1 MNISTKILGVKM
13 NMPANNKKKNRKKVV
28 ILSVIGLLVVVFIVL
43 AILGTK
49 KEEIVVVQTEIV
61 GKKNITQTVT
71 ATGKIDPEFKVVI
84 TPEVSGEIVY
94 LPVKEGQKVKKGD
107 LLLRIKQDQYI
118 AQRDRA
124 VANLQSAKANL
135 AIQKIQLQKIESDYN
150 RVQEL
155 FRKGLSSEAELEA
168 IKAQYE
174 TARAQVLAAESSV
187 QQMEAAVKEA
197 SENLAKTVITSPMD
211 GIVSQL
217 NVKVGERVLGTG
229 FTQGSNLMTIADLSK
244 MVAVVDVDEN
254 DVVLISIGDTARV
267 KVDAFPGKVFK
278 GIVYEIGNTA
288 KAKGLGTQEEVV
300 NFEIKIRILNADV
313 ELKPGMSCNAEIMT
327 ETRENVVAVPIQSVT
342 IRGAEA
348 ISSQENKSEDEM
360 VTIEKKK
367 EEVDKKA
374 LEGVFIIENGKA
386 KFVKV
391 KTGISDDTYIEI
403 IDGLKG
409 GEEVVTGTY
418 RAISRELKDGS
429 KVRVENKKSTKAS
442 K

>member
-1 MNISTKILGVKM
+1 
-13 NMPANNKKKNRKKVV
+13 MPANNKKKNRRKIIV
-28 ILSVIGLLVVVFIVL
+28 LSVVGLLVIVFIVL

-49 KEEIVVVQTEIV
+49 KEEIIIVQTEKV
-61 GKKNITQTVT
+61 ERRDITQTVT

-94 LPVKEGQKVKKGD
+94 LPVKEGQRVRKGD
-107 LLLRIKQDQYI
+107 LLLKIKQDQYL

-124 VANLQSAKANL
+124 VANLQSAKASL
-135 AIQKIQLQKIESDYN
+135 AIQKIQLKKIESDYN

-155 FRKGLSSEAELEA
+155 FKKGLSSEVELEA

-174 TARAQVLAAESSV
+174 TARAQVLAAESTV

-197 SENLAKTVITSPMD
+197 NENLAKTVITSPMD

-217 NVKVGERVLGTG
+217 NVKLGERVLGTG

-254 DVVLISIGDTARV
+254 DVVLISIGDTAKV
-267 KVDAFPGKVFK
+267 KVDAFPGKVFT
-278 GIVYEIGNTA
+278 GVVYEIGNTA
-288 KAKGLGTQEEVV
+288 KSKGLGTQEEVV
-300 NFEIKIRILNADV
+300 NFEIKIRILDSNVD
-313 ELKPGMSCNAEIMT
+313 LKPGMSCNAEIMT
-327 ETRENVVAVPIQSVT
+327 DTRTNVLAVPIQSVT
-342 IRGAEA
+342 IRGKEA
-348 ISSQENKSEDEM
+348 ISKEEKKSDEEEI
-360 VTIEKKK
+360 VTVEKKK
-367 EEVDKKA
+367 EDLDTKA
-374 LEGVFIIENGKA
+374 LEGVFIIENAKA

-403 IDGLKG
+403 IEGLKG
-409 GEEVVTGTY
+409 GEEVVTGSY

-429 KVRVENKKSTKAS
+429 KVRVENRKTKVAS

>member
-1 MNISTKILGVKM
+1 
-13 NMPANNKKKNRKKVV
+13 MPANNKKKNRRKIIV
-28 ILSVIGLLVVVFIVL
+28 LSVVGLLVIVFIVL

-49 KEEIVVVQTEIV
+49 KEEIIIVQTEKV
-61 GKKNITQTVT
+61 ERRDITQTVT

-94 LPVKEGQKVKKGD
+94 LPVKEGQRVRKGD
-107 LLLRIKQDQYI
+107 LLLKIKQDQYL

-124 VANLQSAKANL
+124 VANLQSAKASL
-135 AIQKIQLQKIESDYN
+135 AIQKIQLKKIESDYN

-155 FRKGLSSEAELEA
+155 FKKGLSSEVELEA

-174 TARAQVLAAESSV
+174 TARAQVLAAESTV

-197 SENLAKTVITSPMD
+197 NENLAKTVITSPMD

-217 NVKVGERVLGTG
+217 NVKLGERVLGTG

-254 DVVLISIGDTARV
+254 DVVLISIGDTAKV

-288 KAKGLGTQEEVV
+288 KSKGLGTQEEVV
-300 NFEIKIRILNADV
+300 NFEIKIRILDSNVD
-313 ELKPGMSCNAEIMT
+313 LKPGMSCNAEIMT
-327 ETRENVVAVPIQSVT
+327 DTRTNVLAVPIQSVT
-342 IRGAEA
+342 IRGKEA
-348 ISSQENKSEDEM
+348 ISKEEKKSDEEEI
-360 VTIEKKK
+360 VTVEKKK
-367 EEVDKKA
+367 EDLDTKA
-374 LEGVFIIENGKA
+374 LEGIFIIENAKA

-403 IDGLKG
+403 IEGLKG
-409 GEEVVTGTY
+409 GEEVVTGSY

-429 KVRVENKKSTKAS
+429 KVRVENRKTKVTS

>member
-1 MNISTKILGVKM
+1 
-13 NMPANNKKKNRKKVV
+13 MPANNKKKNHRKIIV
-28 ILSVIGLLVVVFIVL
+28 LSVVGLLVIVFIVL

-49 KEEIVVVQTEIV
+49 KEEIIIVQTEKV
-61 GKKNITQTVT
+61 ERRDITQTVT

-94 LPVKEGQKVKKGD
+94 LPVKEGQRVRKGD
-107 LLLRIKQDQYI
+107 LLLKIKQDQYL

-124 VANLQSAKANL
+124 VANLQSAKASL
-135 AIQKIQLQKIESDYN
+135 AIQKIQLKKIESDYN

-155 FRKGLSSEAELEA
+155 FKKGLSSEVELEA

-174 TARAQVLAAESSV
+174 TARAQVLAAESTV

-197 SENLAKTVITSPMD
+197 NENLAKTVITSPMD

-217 NVKVGERVLGTG
+217 NVKLGERVLGTG

-254 DVVLISIGDTARV
+254 DVVLISIGDTAKV

-288 KAKGLGTQEEVV
+288 KSKGLGTQEEVV
-300 NFEIKIRILNADV
+300 NFEIKIRILDSNVD
-313 ELKPGMSCNAEIMT
+313 LKPGMSCNAEIMT
-327 ETRENVVAVPIQSVT
+327 DTRTNVLAVPIQSVT
-342 IRGAEA
+342 IRGKEA
-348 ISSQENKSEDEM
+348 ISKEEKKSDEEEI
-360 VTIEKKK
+360 VTVEKKK
-367 EEVDKKA
+367 EDLDTKA
-374 LEGVFIIENGKA
+374 LEGVFIIENAKA

-403 IDGLKG
+403 IEGLKG
-409 GEEVVTGTY
+409 GEEVVTGSY

-429 KVRVENKKSTKAS
+429 KVRVENRKTKVAS

>member
-1 MNISTKILGVKM
+1 
-13 NMPANNKKKNRKKVV
+13 MPANNKKKNRKKIIV
-28 ILSVIGLLVVVFIVL
+28 LSVVGLLVIVFIVL

-49 KEEIVVVQTEIV
+49 KEEIIIVQTEKV
-61 GKKNITQTVT
+61 SRRNITQTVT

-94 LPVKEGQKVKKGD
+94 LPVKEGQRVRKGD
-107 LLLRIKQDQYI
+107 LLLKIKQDQYL

-124 VANLQSAKANL
+124 VANLQSAKASL

-150 RVQEL
+150 RIQEL
-155 FRKGLSSEAELEA
+155 FKKGLSSEAELEA

-174 TARAQVLAAESSV
+174 TARAQVLAAESAV

-197 SENLAKTVITSPMD
+197 NENLAKTVITSPMD

-217 NVKVGERVLGTG
+217 NVKLGERVLGTG

-254 DVVLISIGDTARV
+254 DVVLISIGDTAKV

-278 GIVYEIGNTA
+278 GVVYEIGNTA
-288 KAKGLGTQEEVV
+288 KSKGLGTQEEVV
-300 NFEIKIRILNADV
+300 NFEIKIRILDSNVD
-313 ELKPGMSCNAEIMT
+313 LKPGMSCNAEIMT
-327 ETRENVVAVPIQSVT
+327 DTRTNVLAVPIQSVT
-342 IRGAEA
+342 IRGQEA
-348 ISSQENKSEDEM
+348 ISKEEKKSEEDEM
-360 VTIEKKK
+360 VTVEKKK
-367 EEVDKKA
+367 EDQDTKA
-374 LEGVFIIENGKA
+374 LEGVFIVEDGKA

-391 KTGISDDTYIEI
+391 ETGISDDTYIEI
-403 IDGLKG
+403 IEGLKG
-409 GEEVVTGTY
+409 GEEVVTGSY

-429 KVRVENKKSTKAS
+429 KVRVENKKQTKAS

>member
-1 MNISTKILGVKM
+1 
-13 NMPANNKKKNRKKVV
+13 MPANNKKKNRKKIIV
-28 ILSVIGLLVVVFIVL
+28 LSVVGLLVIVFIVL

-49 KEEIVVVQTEIV
+49 KEEIIIVQTEKV
-61 GKKNITQTVT
+61 SRRNITQTVT

-94 LPVKEGQKVKKGD
+94 LPVKEGQRVRKGD
-107 LLLRIKQDQYI
+107 LLLKIKQDQYL

-124 VANLQSAKANL
+124 VANLQSAKASL

-150 RVQEL
+150 RIQEL
-155 FRKGLSSEAELEA
+155 FKKGLSSEAELEA

-174 TARAQVLAAESSV
+174 TARAQVLAAESTV

-197 SENLAKTVITSPMD
+197 NENLAKTVITSPMD

-217 NVKVGERVLGTG
+217 NVKLGERVLGTG

-254 DVVLISIGDTARV
+254 DVVLISIGDTAKV

-278 GIVYEIGNTA
+278 GVVYEIGNTA
-288 KAKGLGTQEEVV
+288 KSKGLGTQEEVV
-300 NFEIKIRILNADV
+300 NFEIKIRILDSNVD
-313 ELKPGMSCNAEIMT
+313 LKPGMSCNAEIMT
-327 ETRENVVAVPIQSVT
+327 DTRTNVLAVPIQSVT
-342 IRGAEA
+342 IRGQEA
-348 ISSQENKSEDEM
+348 ISKEEKKSEEDEM
-360 VTIEKKK
+360 VTVEKKK
-367 EEVDKKA
+367 EDQDTKA
-374 LEGVFIIENGKA
+374 LEGVFIVENGKA

-403 IDGLKG
+403 IEGLKG
-409 GEEVVTGTY
+409 DEEVVTGSY

-429 KVRVENKKSTKAS
+429 KVRVENKKQTKAS

>member
-1 MNISTKILGVKM
+1 
-13 NMPANNKKKNRKKVV
+13 MPANNKKKNRRKIIV
-28 ILSVIGLLVVVFIVL
+28 LSVVGLLVIVFIVL

-49 KEEIVVVQTEIV
+49 KEEIIIVQTEKV
-61 GKKNITQTVT
+61 EQRDITQTVT

-94 LPVKEGQKVKKGD
+94 LPVKEGQRVRKGD
-107 LLLRIKQDQYI
+107 LLLKIKQDQYL

-124 VANLQSAKANL
+124 VANLQSAKASL
-135 AIQKIQLQKIESDYN
+135 AIQKIQLKKIESDYN

-155 FRKGLSSEAELEA
+155 FKKGLSSEVELEA

-174 TARAQVLAAESSV
+174 TARAQVLAAESTV

-197 SENLAKTVITSPMD
+197 NENLAKTVITSPMD

-217 NVKVGERVLGTG
+217 NVKLGERVLGTG

-254 DVVLISIGDTARV
+254 DVVLISIGDTAKV
-267 KVDAFPGKVFK
+267 KVDAFPGKVFT
-278 GIVYEIGNTA
+278 GVVYEIGNTA
-288 KAKGLGTQEEVV
+288 KSKGLGTQEEVV
-300 NFEIKIRILNADV
+300 NFEIKIRILDSNVD
-313 ELKPGMSCNAEIMT
+313 LKPGMSCNAEIMT
-327 ETRENVVAVPIQSVT
+327 DTRTNVLAVPIQSVS
-342 IRGAEA
+342 IRGKEA
-348 ISSQENKSEDEM
+348 ISKEEKKSDEEEI
-360 VTIEKKK
+360 VTVEKKK
-367 EEVDKKA
+367 EDLDTKA
-374 LEGVFIIENGKA
+374 LEGVFIIENAKA

-403 IDGLKG
+403 IEGLKG
-409 GEEVVTGTY
+409 GEEVVTGSY

-429 KVRVENKKSTKAS
+429 KVRVENRKTKVAS

>member
-1 MNISTKILGVKM
+1 
-13 NMPANNKKKNRKKVV
+13 MPANNKKKNRKKIIV
-28 ILSVIGLLVVVFIVL
+28 LSVVGLLVIVFIVL

-49 KEEIVVVQTEIV
+49 KEEIIIVQTEKV
-61 GKKNITQTVT
+61 SRRNITQTVT

-94 LPVKEGQKVKKGD
+94 LPVKEGQRVRKGD
-107 LLLRIKQDQYI
+107 LLLKIKQDQYL

-124 VANLQSAKANL
+124 VANLQSAKASL

-150 RVQEL
+150 RIQEL
-155 FRKGLSSEAELEA
+155 FKKGLSSEAELEA

-174 TARAQVLAAESSV
+174 TARAQVLAAESTV

-197 SENLAKTVITSPMD
+197 NENLAKTVITSPMD

-217 NVKVGERVLGTG
+217 NVKLGERVLGTG

-254 DVVLISIGDTARV
+254 DVVLISIGDTAKV

-278 GIVYEIGNTA
+278 GVVYEIGNTA
-288 KAKGLGTQEEVV
+288 KSKGLGTQEEVV
-300 NFEIKIRILNADV
+300 NFEIKIRILDSNVD
-313 ELKPGMSCNAEIMT
+313 LKPGMSCNAEIMT
-327 ETRENVVAVPIQSVT
+327 DTRTNVLAVPIQSVT
-342 IRGAEA
+342 IRGQEA
-348 ISSQENKSEDEM
+348 ISKEEKKSEEDDM
-360 VTIEKKK
+360 VTVEKKK
-367 EEVDKKA
+367 EDQDTKA
-374 LEGVFIIENGKA
+374 LEGVFIVENGKA

-403 IDGLKG
+403 IEGLKG
-409 GEEVVTGTY
+409 GEEVVTGSY

-429 KVRVENKKSTKAS
+429 KVRVENKKQTKAS

>member
-1 MNISTKILGVKM
+1 MS
-13 NMPANNKKKNRKKVV
+13 ANNKKKNRKKIIV
-28 ILSVIGLLVVVFIVL
+28 LSAIGFLLVVFIVL

-49 KEEIVVVQTEIV
+49 KEEIIIVQTEIV
-61 GKKNITQTVT
+61 GKRDITQTVI

-94 LPVKEGQKVKKGD
+94 LPVKEGQQVKKGD
-107 LLLRIKQDQYI
+107 ILLKIKQDQYI

-124 VANLQSAKANL
+124 VANLQSAKASL
-135 AIQKIQLQKIESDYN
+135 SIQKIQLQKIESDYN
-150 RVQEL
+150 RTLEL
-155 FRKGLSSEAELEA
+155 FKKGLSSEAELEA

-197 SENLAKTVITSPMD
+197 NENLAKTVITSPMD
-211 GIVSQL
+211 GVVSQL
-217 NVKVGERVLGTG
+217 NVKAGERVLGTG

-254 DVVLISIGDTARV
+254 DVVLVSIGDTAKI

-278 GIVYEIGNTA
+278 GVVYEIGNTA
-288 KAKGLGTQEEVV
+288 KSKGLGTQEEVV
-300 NFEIKIRILNADV
+300 NFEIKIRILDSNVD
-313 ELKPGMSCNAEIMT
+313 LKPGMSCNAEIMT
-327 ETRENVVAVPIQSVT
+327 DTRTNVVAVPIQSVT
-342 IRGAEA
+342 IRGKEA
-348 ISSQENKSEDEM
+348 ISKENENSDEEGM
-360 VTIEKKK
+360 ITIEKKK
-367 EEVDKKA
+367 EEADLKA
-374 LEGVFIIENGKA
+374 LEGVFIVENNKA

-403 IDGLKG
+403 IEGLKG
-409 GEEVVTGTY
+409 GEEVVTGSY
-418 RAISRELKDGS
+418 RAISRDLKDGS
-429 KVRVENKKSTKAS
+429 NVRVENKKSLKAS

>member
-1 MNISTKILGVKM
+1 
-13 NMPANNKKKNRKKVV
+13 MPANNKKKNRRKIIV
-28 ILSVIGLLVVVFIVL
+28 LSVVGLLVIVFIVL

-49 KEEIVVVQTEIV
+49 KEEIIIVQTEKV
-61 GKKNITQTVT
+61 ERRDITQTVT

-94 LPVKEGQKVKKGD
+94 LPVKEGQRVRKGD
-107 LLLRIKQDQYI
+107 LLLKIKQDQYL

-124 VANLQSAKANL
+124 VANLQSAKASL
-135 AIQKIQLQKIESDYN
+135 AIQKIQLKKIESDYN

-155 FRKGLSSEAELEA
+155 FKKGLSSEVELEA

-174 TARAQVLAAESSV
+174 TARAQVLAAESTV

-197 SENLAKTVITSPMD
+197 NENLAKTVITSPMD

-217 NVKVGERVLGTG
+217 NVKLGERVLGTG

-254 DVVLISIGDTARV
+254 DVVLISIGDTAKV

-278 GIVYEIGNTA
+278 GVVYEIGNTA
-288 KAKGLGTQEEVV
+288 KSKGLGTQEEVV
-300 NFEIKIRILNADV
+300 NFEIKIRILDSNVD
-313 ELKPGMSCNAEIMT
+313 LKPGMSCNAEIMT
-327 ETRENVVAVPIQSVT
+327 DTRTNVLAVPIQSVT
-342 IRGAEA
+342 IRGKEA
-348 ISSQENKSEDEM
+348 ISKEEKKSDEEEI
-360 VTIEKKK
+360 VTVEKKK
-367 EEVDKKA
+367 EDLDTKA
-374 LEGVFIIENGKA
+374 LEGVFIIENAKA

-403 IDGLKG
+403 IEGLKG
-409 GEEVVTGTY
+409 GEEVVTGSY

-429 KVRVENKKSTKAS
+429 KVRVENRKTKVAS

>member
-1 MNISTKILGVKM
+1 
-13 NMPANNKKKNRKKVV
+13 MPANNKKKNRRKIIV
-28 ILSVIGLLVVVFIVL
+28 LSVVGLLVIVFIVL

-49 KEEIVVVQTEIV
+49 KEEIIIVQTEKV
-61 GKKNITQTVT
+61 ERRDITQTVT
-71 ATGKIDPEFKVVI
+71 ATGKIDPEFKVLI

-94 LPVKEGQKVKKGD
+94 LPVKEGQRVRKGD
-107 LLLRIKQDQYI
+107 LLLKIKQDQYL

-124 VANLQSAKANL
+124 VANLQSAKASL
-135 AIQKIQLQKIESDYN
+135 AIQKIQLKKIESDYN

-155 FRKGLSSEAELEA
+155 FKKGLSSEVELEA

-174 TARAQVLAAESSV
+174 TARAQVLAAESTV

-197 SENLAKTVITSPMD
+197 NENLAKTVITSPMD

-217 NVKVGERVLGTG
+217 NVKLGERVLGTG

-254 DVVLISIGDTARV
+254 DVVLISIGDTAKV
-267 KVDAFPGKVFK
+267 KVDAFPGKVFT
-278 GIVYEIGNTA
+278 GVVYEIGNTA
-288 KAKGLGTQEEVV
+288 KSKGLGTQEEVV
-300 NFEIKIRILNADV
+300 NFEIKIRILDSNVD
-313 ELKPGMSCNAEIMT
+313 LKPGMSCNAEIMT
-327 ETRENVVAVPIQSVT
+327 DTRTNVLAVPIQSVT
-342 IRGAEA
+342 IRGKEA
-348 ISSQENKSEDEM
+348 ISKEEKKSDEEEI
-360 VTIEKKK
+360 VTVEKKK
-367 EEVDKKA
+367 EDLDTKA
-374 LEGVFIIENGKA
+374 LEGVFIIENAKA

-403 IDGLKG
+403 IEGLKG
-409 GEEVVTGTY
+409 GEEVVTGSY

-429 KVRVENKKSTKAS
+429 KVRVENRKTKVAS

>member
-1 MNISTKILGVKM
+1 
-13 NMPANNKKKNRKKVV
+13 MPANNKKKNRRKIIV
-28 ILSVIGLLVVVFIVL
+28 LSVVGLLVIVFIVL

-49 KEEIVVVQTEIV
+49 KEEIIIVQTEKV
-61 GKKNITQTVT
+61 ERRDITQTVT

-94 LPVKEGQKVKKGD
+94 LPVKEGQRVRKGD
-107 LLLRIKQDQYI
+107 LLLKIKQDQYL

-124 VANLQSAKANL
+124 VANLQSAKASL
-135 AIQKIQLQKIESDYN
+135 AIQKIQLKKIESDYN

-155 FRKGLSSEAELEA
+155 FKKGLSSEVELEA

-174 TARAQVLAAESSV
+174 TARAQVLAAESTV

-197 SENLAKTVITSPMD
+197 NENLAKTVITSPMD

-217 NVKVGERVLGTG
+217 NVKLGERVLGTG

-254 DVVLISIGDTARV
+254 DVVLISIGDTAKV
-267 KVDAFPGKVFK
+267 KVDAFPGKVFT
-278 GIVYEIGNTA
+278 GVVYEIGNTA
-288 KAKGLGTQEEVV
+288 KSKGLGTQEEVV
-300 NFEIKIRILNADV
+300 NFEIKIRILDSNVD
-313 ELKPGMSCNAEIMT
+313 LKPGMSCNAEIMT
-327 ETRENVVAVPIQSVT
+327 DTRTNVLAVPIQSVS
-342 IRGAEA
+342 IRGKEA
-348 ISSQENKSEDEM
+348 ISKEEKKSDEEEI
-360 VTIEKKK
+360 VTVEKKK
-367 EEVDKKA
+367 EDLDTKA
-374 LEGVFIIENGKA
+374 LEGVFIIENAKA

-403 IDGLKG
+403 IEGLKG
-409 GEEVVTGTY
+409 GEEVVTGSY

-429 KVRVENKKSTKAS
+429 KVRVENRKTKVAS

>member
-1 MNISTKILGVKM
+1 
-13 NMPANNKKKNRKKVV
+13 MPANNKKKNRKKIIV
-28 ILSVIGLLVVVFIVL
+28 LSVVGLLVIVFIVL

-49 KEEIVVVQTEIV
+49 KEEIIIVQTEKV
-61 GKKNITQTVT
+61 SRRNITQTVT

-94 LPVKEGQKVKKGD
+94 LPVKEGQRVRKGD
-107 LLLRIKQDQYI
+107 LLLKIKQDQYL

-124 VANLQSAKANL
+124 VANLQSAKASL

-150 RVQEL
+150 RIQEL
-155 FRKGLSSEAELEA
+155 FKKGLSSEAELEA

-174 TARAQVLAAESSV
+174 TARAQVLAAESTV

-197 SENLAKTVITSPMD
+197 NENLAKTVITSPMD

-217 NVKVGERVLGTG
+217 NVKLGERVLGTG

-254 DVVLISIGDTARV
+254 DVVLISIGDTAKV

-278 GIVYEIGNTA
+278 GVVYEIGNTA
-288 KAKGLGTQEEVV
+288 KSKGLGTQEEVV
-300 NFEIKIRILNADV
+300 NFEIKIRILDSNVD
-313 ELKPGMSCNAEIMT
+313 LKPGMSCNAEIMT
-327 ETRENVVAVPIQSVT
+327 DTRTNVLAVPIQSVT
-342 IRGAEA
+342 IRGQEA
-348 ISSQENKSEDEM
+348 ISKEEKKSEEDEM
-360 VTIEKKK
+360 VTVEKKK
-367 EEVDKKA
+367 EDQDTKA
-374 LEGVFIIENGKA
+374 LEGVFIVENGKA

-403 IDGLKG
+403 TEGLKG
-409 GEEVVTGTY
+409 GEEVVTGSY

-429 KVRVENKKSTKAS
+429 KVRVENKKQTKAS

>member
-1 MNISTKILGVKM
+1 LKYKTNFI
-13 NMPANNKKKNRKKVV
+13 
-28 ILSVIGLLVVVFIVL
+28 VFIVL

-49 KEEIVVVQTEIV
+49 KEEIIIVQTEKV
-61 GKKNITQTVT
+61 SRRNITQTVT

-94 LPVKEGQKVKKGD
+94 LPVKEGQRVRKGD
-107 LLLRIKQDQYI
+107 LLLKIKQDQYL

-124 VANLQSAKANL
+124 VANLQSAKASL

-150 RVQEL
+150 RIQEL
-155 FRKGLSSEAELEA
+155 FKKGLSSEAELEA

-174 TARAQVLAAESSV
+174 TARAQVLAAESTV

-197 SENLAKTVITSPMD
+197 NENLAKTVITSPMD

-217 NVKVGERVLGTG
+217 NVKLGERVLGTG

-254 DVVLISIGDTARV
+254 DVVLISIGDTAKV

-278 GIVYEIGNTA
+278 GVVYEIGNTA
-288 KAKGLGTQEEVV
+288 KSKGLGTQEEVV
-300 NFEIKIRILNADV
+300 NFEIKIRILDSNVD
-313 ELKPGMSCNAEIMT
+313 LKPGMSCNAEIMT
-327 ETRENVVAVPIQSVT
+327 DTRTNVLAVPIQSVT
-342 IRGAEA
+342 IRGQEA
-348 ISSQENKSEDEM
+348 ISKEEKKSEEDEM
-360 VTIEKKK
+360 VTVEKKK
-367 EEVDKKA
+367 EDQDTKA
-374 LEGVFIIENGKA
+374 LEGVFIVENGKA

-403 IDGLKG
+403 IEGLKG
-409 GEEVVTGTY
+409 DEEVVTGSY

-429 KVRVENKKSTKAS
+429 KVRVENKKQTKAS

>member
-1 MNISTKILGVKM
+1 MS
-13 NMPANNKKKNRKKVV
+13 ANNKKKNRKKIIV
-28 ILSVIGLLVVVFIVL
+28 LSAIGFLLVVFIVL

-49 KEEIVVVQTEIV
+49 KEEIIIVQTEIV
-61 GKKNITQTVT
+61 GKRDITQTVI

-94 LPVKEGQKVKKGD
+94 LPVKEGQQVKKGD
-107 LLLRIKQDQYI
+107 ILLKIKQDQYI

-124 VANLQSAKANL
+124 VANLQSAKASL
-135 AIQKIQLQKIESDYN
+135 SIQKIQLQKIESDYN
-150 RVQEL
+150 RTLEL
-155 FRKGLSSEAELEA
+155 FKKGLSSEAELEA

-197 SENLAKTVITSPMD
+197 NENLAKTVITSPMD
-211 GIVSQL
+211 GVVSQL
-217 NVKVGERVLGTG
+217 NVKAGERVLGTG

-254 DVVLISIGDTARV
+254 DVVLVSIGDTAKI

-278 GIVYEIGNTA
+278 GVVYEIGNTA
-288 KAKGLGTQEEVV
+288 KSKGLGTQEEVV
-300 NFEIKIRILNADV
+300 NFEIKIRILDSNVD
-313 ELKPGMSCNAEIMT
+313 LKPGMSCNAEIMT
-327 ETRENVVAVPIQSVT
+327 DTRTNVVAVPIQSVT
-342 IRGAEA
+342 IRGKEA
-348 ISSQENKSEDEM
+348 ISKENENSDEEGM
-360 VTIEKKK
+360 ITIEKKK
-367 EEVDKKA
+367 EEADLKA
-374 LEGVFIIENGKA
+374 LEGVFIVENNKA

-403 IDGLKG
+403 IEGLKG
-409 GEEVVTGTY
+409 GEEVVTGSY
-418 RAISRELKDGS
+418 RAISRDLKDGS
-429 KVRVENKKSTKAS
+429 KVRVENKKSLKAS

>member
-1 MNISTKILGVKM
+1 
-13 NMPANNKKKNRKKVV
+13 MPANNRKKNRKKIIV
-28 ILSVIGLLVVVFIVL
+28 LSVIGLLVVAFVVL

-49 KEEIVVVQTEIV
+49 KEEIIIVQTEIV
-61 GKKNITQTVT
+61 SRRDITQTVT

-94 LPVKEGQKVKKGD
+94 LPVKEGQRVRKGD
-107 LLLRIKQDQYI
+107 LLLKIKQDQYL

-124 VANLQSAKANL
+124 VANLQSAKASL
-135 AIQKIQLQKIESDYN
+135 SIQKIQLQKIESDYN

-174 TARAQVLAAESSV
+174 TARAQVLAAESTV

-211 GIVSQL
+211 GVVSQL
-217 NVKVGERVLGTG
+217 NVKLGERVLGTG

-254 DVVLISIGDTARV
+254 DVVLISIGDTAKV
-267 KVDAFPGKVFK
+267 KVDAFPGKLFK
-278 GIVYEIGNTA
+278 GVVYEIGNTA
-288 KAKGLGTQEEVV
+288 KSKGLGTQEEVV
-300 NFEIKIRILNADV
+300 NFEIKIRILDSKV
-313 ELKPGMSCNAEIMT
+313 DLKPGMSCNAEIMSD
-327 ETRENVVAVPIQSVT
+327 TRTDVLAVPIQSVT
-342 IRGAEA
+342 IRGKET
-348 ISSQENKSEDEM
+348 ISKEEKKSDEEEI
-360 VTIEKKK
+360 VTVEKKK
-367 EEVDKKA
+367 EETDTKA
-374 LEGVFIIENGKA
+374 LEGVFIVEDGKS

-403 IDGLKG
+403 IEGLKG
-409 GEEVVTGTY
+409 GEEVVTGSY

-429 KVRVENKKSTKAS
+429 KVRIENKKITKAS

>member
-1 MNISTKILGVKM
+1 
-13 NMPANNKKKNRKKVV
+13 MPANNKKKNRKKIIV
-28 ILSVIGLLVVVFIVL
+28 LSVVGLLVIVFIVL

-49 KEEIVVVQTEIV
+49 KEEIIIVQTEKV
-61 GKKNITQTVT
+61 SRRNITQTVT

-94 LPVKEGQKVKKGD
+94 LPVKEGQRVRKGD
-107 LLLRIKQDQYI
+107 LLLKIKQDQYL

-124 VANLQSAKANL
+124 VANLQSAKASL

-150 RVQEL
+150 RIQEL
-155 FRKGLSSEAELEA
+155 FKKGLSSEAELEA

-174 TARAQVLAAESSV
+174 TARAQVLAAESTV

-197 SENLAKTVITSPMD
+197 NENLAKTVITSPMD

-217 NVKVGERVLGTG
+217 NVKLGERVLGTG

-254 DVVLISIGDTARV
+254 DVVLISIGDTAKV

-278 GIVYEIGNTA
+278 GVVYEIGNTA
-288 KAKGLGTQEEVV
+288 KSKGLGTQEEVV
-300 NFEIKIRILNADV
+300 NFEIKIRILDSNVD
-313 ELKPGMSCNAEIMT
+313 LKPGMSCNAEIMT
-327 ETRENVVAVPIQSVT
+327 DTRTNVLAVPIQSVT
-342 IRGAEA
+342 IRGQEA
-348 ISSQENKSEDEM
+348 ISKEEKKSEEDDM
-360 VTIEKKK
+360 VTVEKKK
-367 EEVDKKA
+367 EDQDTKA
-374 LEGVFIIENGKA
+374 LEGVFIVENGKA

-403 IDGLKG
+403 IEGLKG
-409 GEEVVTGTY
+409 SEEVVTGSY

-429 KVRVENKKSTKAS
+429 KVRVENKKQTKAS

>member
-1 MNISTKILGVKM
+1 
-13 NMPANNKKKNRKKVV
+13 MPANNKKKNRKKIIV
-28 ILSVIGLLVVVFIVL
+28 LSVVGLLVIVFIVL

-49 KEEIVVVQTEIV
+49 KEEIIIVQTEKV
-61 GKKNITQTVT
+61 SRRNITQTVT

-94 LPVKEGQKVKKGD
+94 LPVKEGQRVRKGD
-107 LLLRIKQDQYI
+107 LLLKIKQDQYL

-124 VANLQSAKANL
+124 VANLQSAKASL

-150 RVQEL
+150 RIQEL
-155 FRKGLSSEAELEA
+155 FKKGLSSEAELEA

-174 TARAQVLAAESSV
+174 TARAQVLAAESTV

-197 SENLAKTVITSPMD
+197 NENLAKTVITSPMD

-217 NVKVGERVLGTG
+217 NVKLGERVLGTG

-254 DVVLISIGDTARV
+254 DVVLISIGDTAKV

-278 GIVYEIGNTA
+278 GVVYEIGNTA
-288 KAKGLGTQEEVV
+288 KSKGLGTQEEVV
-300 NFEIKIRILNADV
+300 NFEIKIRILDSNVD
-313 ELKPGMSCNAEIMT
+313 LKPGMSCNAEIMT
-327 ETRENVVAVPIQSVT
+327 DTRTNVLAVPIQSVT
-342 IRGAEA
+342 IRGQEA
-348 ISSQENKSEDEM
+348 ISKEEKKSEEDEM
-360 VTIEKKK
+360 VTVEKKK
-367 EEVDKKA
+367 EDQDTKA
-374 LEGVFIIENGKA
+374 LEGVFIVENGKA

-403 IDGLKG
+403 IEGLKG
-409 GEEVVTGTY
+409 GEEVVTGSY

-429 KVRVENKKSTKAS
+429 KVRVENKKQTKAS